1 MLLFVRRC
9 RDEVYDETLPDMSVV
24 IIYTNEAFTSLIRTL
39 HSVINRTPAKLLR
52 EIVLVD
58 DFSDHRDLK
67 GKLERYIATKFPV
80 GKIRLLRLSK
90 RSGLIRA
97 RMIGA
102 HVSIGDVLLFL
113 DAHCE
118 ATVDW

>member
-1 MLLFVRRC
+1 
-9 RDEVYDETLPDMSVV
+9 MSVI

-67 GKLERYIATKFPV
+67 GKLERYIATRFPQ
-80 GKIRLLRLSK
+80 GKIRLLKLSK

-102 HVSIGDVLLFL
+102 HVAVGDVLLFL

-118 ATVDW
+118 TIDQW